1 MSYGYS
7 QSLALANKSASG
19 KSLGVA
25 LGRKCIQLGIS
36 VKDVADHFAVSRMTV
51 YNWFKGECIPNTE
64 LEVRIERYI
73 RALSKK
79 Q

>member
-7 QSLALANKSASG
+7 QSLVLANKDADA

-36 VKDVADHFAVSRMTV
+36 VAHVADYFEVSRMTV
-51 YNWFKGECIPNTE
+51 YNWFKGECIPSTD
-64 LEVRIERYI
+64 LAVHIERYI
-73 RALSKK
+73 KAISKK
-79 Q
+79 